1 MENSVLLPTMAQ
13 KRSSDFKRYAEDAT
27 VILEETTKVQKVNHF
42 IEANTME
49 IDLQH
54 LKSDCIVPVFSKD
67 NELTISHNAFIE
79 TVWEATQ
86 AFFTGETIDKPDIRV
101 SHIVKGRIPEAIHKP
116 ANQLLESDKT
126 QYFERM
132 MFCIEVPT
140 IYETVEGNKL
150 TLTIGGVRAYN
161 HMNLYSKKTVEK
173 FKVFIG
179 FKNLVCTNLCVSTDG
194 YKSCLEVTNTGD
206 LYRAVLEMFNHY
218 NPAKHIHLMQTL
230 GNSYLSEHQ
239 FAQILGKMR
248 LYQCLPQGYQKNVPR
263 LLITDTQINSVA
275 KAYMQDSDFGGF
287 GGDLSMWKFYN
298 LLTGANKSSYIDSF
312 LDRAYNATEIAQ
324 GINAALYGDE
334 RYKWFIDCFY
344 ILRDIQK
351 WVSLIFYKQ
360 LKFEV
365 MDKRENQE
373 TMAKVGCGFAVFAAI
388 FIFFCCINPVITVA
402 VFMML
407 AVLISCVY

>member
-1 MENSVLLPTMAQ
+1 MENLVLLPTLAQ
-13 KRSSDFKRYAEDAT
+13 KRRSDFNQYAEEAT
-27 VILEETTKVQKVNHF
+27 VISEETTKVKKVNHF

-79 TVWEATQ
+79 TVCEA
-86 AFFTGETIDKPDIRV
+86 ANSFFTGERIDKPDIRV

-132 MFCIEVPT
+132 MFCFEIPT

-150 TLTIGGVRAYN
+150 TLSVGGVRAYN

-179 FKNLVCTNLCVSTDG
+179 FKNMVCCNLCVYTDG
-194 YKSCLEVTNTGD
+194 YLSNLEVSNTSD
-206 LYRAVLEMFNHY
+206 LFRSVLEMFHGY
-218 NPAKHIHLMQTL
+218 NPAKHIHLMQAL
-230 GNSYLSEHQ
+230 GNSYLTEHQ

-248 LYQCLPQGYQKNVPR
+248 LYQCLPQGYQKSVPR

-287 GGDLSMWKFYN
+287 GSDLSMWKFYN

-324 GINAALYGDE
+324 GINAALHGDE
-334 RYKWFIDCFY
+334 RYKWFID
-344 ILRDIQK
+344 
-351 WVSLIFYKQ
+351 
-360 LKFEV
+360 
-365 MDKRENQE
+365 
-373 TMAKVGCGFAVFAAI
+373 
-388 FIFFCCINPVITVA
+388 
-402 VFMML
+402 
-407 AVLISCVY
+407 

>member
-1 MENSVLLPTMAQ
+1 MENFITMPVLA
-13 KRSSDFKRYAEDAT
+13 KKNSSGFNQYAEDAT
-27 VILEETTKVQKVNHF
+27 VISEETTKVQKVNHF

-67 NELTISHNAFIE
+67 NELTISHNSFIE
-79 TVWEATQ
+79 TVWDAANT
-86 AFFTGETIDKPDIRV
+86 FFRGETVESPDIRV
-101 SHIVKGRIPEAIHKP
+101 SHIIKGRIPEAIHKP

-126 QYFERM
+126 IYYERCA
-132 MFCIEVPT
+132 FIIEVPT
-140 IYETVEGNKL
+140 IWETVDGNRL

-161 HMNLYSKKTVEK
+161 HMNLYSKKTVER

-179 FKNLVCTNLCVSTDG
+179 FKNLVCTNLCVTTDG
-194 YKSCLEVTNTGD
+194 YLGQLEVTNTSD

-218 NPAKHIHLMQTL
+218 DPAKHIHLMQTL

-248 LYQCLPQGYQKNVPR
+248 LYQCLPQGYQKSVPR

-275 KAYMQDSDFGGF
+275 KAYMQDTNFGGF

-324 GINAALYGDE
+324 GINAALHGDE
-334 RYKWFIDCFY
+334 KYKWFID
-344 ILRDIQK
+344 
-351 WVSLIFYKQ
+351 
-360 LKFEV
+360 
-365 MDKRENQE
+365 
-373 TMAKVGCGFAVFAAI
+373 
-388 FIFFCCINPVITVA
+388 
-402 VFMML
+402 
-407 AVLISCVY
+407 

>member
-1 MENSVLLPTMAQ
+1 MENLILLPDMAQ
-13 KRSSDFKRYAEDAT
+13 KRSSGLNRYAEDAT
-27 VILEETTKVQKVNHF
+27 VITEETTKVQKVNHF

-79 TVWEATQ
+79 TVLEA
-86 AFFTGETIDKPDIRV
+86 ANSFFNGEKVDEPAIRV

-132 MFCIEVPT
+132 MFCLEVPT

-150 TLTIGGVRAYN
+150 TLSIGGVRAYN
-161 HMNLYSKKTVEK
+161 QMNLYSKKTVER

-179 FKNLVCTNLCVSTDG
+179 FKNLVCCNLCVSTDG
-194 YKSCLEVTNTGD
+194 YLSNLEVSNTSD
-206 LYRAVLEMFNHY
+206 LFRSVLDMFHAY

-230 GNSYLSEHQ
+230 GNSYLTEHQ
-239 FAQILGKMR
+239 FCQILGKMR
-248 LYQCLPQGYQKNVPR
+248 LYQSLPQGYQKSIPR

-275 KAYMQDSDFGGF
+275 KAYIQDENFGGF
-287 GGDLSMWKFYN
+287 GNDLSMWRFYN

-312 LDRAYNATEIAQ
+312 LDRAYNATEIAT
-324 GINAALYGDE
+324 GINEALHGDE
-334 RYKWFIDCFY
+334 RYSWFID
-344 ILRDIQK
+344 
-351 WVSLIFYKQ
+351 
-360 LKFEV
+360 
-365 MDKRENQE
+365 
-373 TMAKVGCGFAVFAAI
+373 
-388 FIFFCCINPVITVA
+388 
-402 VFMML
+402 
-407 AVLISCVY
+407 

>member
-1 MENSVLLPTMAQ
+1 MENFITMPVLA
-13 KRSSDFKRYAEDAT
+13 KKNSSGFNQYAEDAT
-27 VILEETTKVQKVNHF
+27 IISEETTKVQKVNRF

-67 NELTISHNAFIE
+67 NELTISHNSFIE
-79 TVWEATQ
+79 TVWDA
-86 AFFTGETIDKPDIRV
+86 ANSFFRGETVESPDIRV
-101 SHIVKGRIPEAIHKP
+101 SHIIKGRIPEAIHKP

-126 QYFERM
+126 IYYERCA
-132 MFCIEVPT
+132 FIIEVPT
-140 IYETVEGNKL
+140 IWETVDGNKL

-179 FKNLVCTNLCVSTDG
+179 FKNLVCTNLCVTTDG
-194 YKSCLEVTNTGD
+194 YLGQLEVTNTSD

-248 LYQCLPQGYQKNVPR
+248 LYQCLPQGYQKSVPR

-275 KAYMQDSDFGGF
+275 KAYMQDANFGGF

-324 GINAALYGDE
+324 GINAALHGDE
-334 RYKWFIDCFY
+334 KYKWFID
-344 ILRDIQK
+344 
-351 WVSLIFYKQ
+351 
-360 LKFEV
+360 
-365 MDKRENQE
+365 
-373 TMAKVGCGFAVFAAI
+373 
-388 FIFFCCINPVITVA
+388 
-402 VFMML
+402 
-407 AVLISCVY
+407 